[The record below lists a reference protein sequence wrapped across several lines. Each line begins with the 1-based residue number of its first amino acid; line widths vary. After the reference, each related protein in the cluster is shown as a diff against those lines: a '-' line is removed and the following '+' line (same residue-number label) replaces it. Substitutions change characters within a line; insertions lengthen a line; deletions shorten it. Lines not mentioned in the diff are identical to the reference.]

1 MTTPVPIQKL
11 SVWPGSFIGNALY
24 LVKDGNFLEVGM
36 SSIDGQ
42 TIYKIIAIGDVV
54 DYINS
59 VKNANNGLAALD
71 GDGKVLA
78 SVIPVSGVTVESANQ
93 LSTPRTITIGATG
106 KNFDGNSDLNWT
118 LVDIGAISTTL
129 INALNGVAGLNAVG
143 QISASAVPTSGVTVE
158 FAQKLATAR
167 TINGV
172 AFDGS
177 GNITIN
183 AVDSTDRIA
192 SSEKGAVNGV
202 ATLDAT
208 GKVPTA
214 QLPSYVDDV
223 IEVANFAALPGTGE
237 AGKIYITLDD
247 NKTYR
252 WSGSAYVNITASP
265 GSTDS
270 ITEGSTN
277 LYFTEGRVRSTL
289 LDGLNITVGGV
300 ISSTDSVLGSL
311 GKLQKQTTDHSSNS
325 SNPHST
331 TAAQVGAPTIAG
343 VGATGTWS
351 IGITGN
357 AGSATVLATPRSI
370 NGTNFDGSANITT
383 ANWGNSRT
391 LTIGS
396 TGKSVNGGVD
406 VSWSLAEIGAAATG
420 HTHNYAGSAS
430 AGGPAASVAGY
441 NIIKFDTGS
450 TENTDLYTFNGSSS
464 KTIDIKAG
472 SNVSITKAPGTI
484 TISAN
489 DTSIGWSEIT
499 SKPTTLSGY
508 GINDAQPLDADL
520 TAIASLA
527 GTSGFL
533 KKTAADTWALDTST
547 YLTAHPA
554 VAGAT
559 SVNNSGITYI
569 QDLTFD
575 TNGHVT
581 GQVSAA
587 IRSGTTAQTGVV
599 QLTDSTT
606 STSTTTAA
614 TPNSV
619 KQAYDLAAAAIP
631 SSEKGAANGV
641 ATLDATGRVPSG
653 QLPSY
658 VDDVLEYANLAGFPG
673 TGTTGIIYTALDTN
687 KIYRW
692 SGSAYIEISPSPGST
707 DAVPE
712 GNTNLYFTNA
722 RAQAAVTTIT
732 GNAGT
737 ATKLATARTIGMTGD
752 VTWTSASFDGSG
764 NVTGTATLANSGV
777 TANTYN
783 NSATA
788 ITPITV
794 DAKGRITAT
803 GAAVT
808 ITPHW
813 NSVTSKPT
821 TLSGYGITD
830 AQSKITDS
838 GLLKGAGA
846 GSISV
851 AVAGTDYVA
860 PSGTF
865 YIGTTSVAHNRTSGA
880 LSLTGVNID
889 GDAGSVDG
897 KSFGAFTAAGGILY
911 ATSTTAAA
919 AIGAGTAGQVL
930 TSGGAGAPTWTTIS
944 GGATLANDTSTN
956 ATYYPT
962 FATATSGNMT
972 TAKVSNTKLTF
983 NPSTGTFSAT
993 AFNALSDARYKEDIA
1008 VINDSIDK
1016 LSDLNGYT
1024 FKYTEEG
1031 TRSVGLLTQEVE
1043 KVLPELVDTNE
1054 ELDKQTLNYN
1064 GIIALLVQGFN
1075 EHRKQYE
1082 NEIAALHAEI
1092 AAIRNQLN

>member
-192 SSEKGAVNGV
+192 SSEKGAANGV

-223 IEVANFAALPGTGE
+223 IEAANFAALPGTGE

-508 GINDAQPLDADL
+508 GI
-520 TAIASLA
+520 
-527 GTSGFL
+527 
-533 KKTAADTWALDTST
+533 
-547 YLTAHPA
+547 
-554 VAGAT
+554 
-559 SVNNSGITYI
+559 
-569 QDLTFD
+569 
-575 TNGHVT
+575 
-581 GQVSAA
+581 
-587 IRSGTTAQTGVV
+587 
-599 QLTDSTT
+599 
-606 STSTTTAA
+606 
-614 TPNSV
+614 
-619 KQAYDLAAAAIP
+619 
-631 SSEKGAANGV
+631 
-641 ATLDATGRVPSG
+641 
-653 QLPSY
+653 
-658 VDDVLEYANLAGFPG
+658 
-673 TGTTGIIYTALDTN
+673 
-687 KIYRW
+687 
-692 SGSAYIEISPSPGST
+692 
-707 DAVPE
+707 
-712 GNTNLYFTNA
+712 
-722 RAQAAVTTIT
+722 
-732 GNAGT
+732 
-737 ATKLATARTIGMTGD
+737 
-752 VTWTSASFDGSG
+752 
-764 NVTGTATLANSGV
+764 
-777 TANTYN
+777 
-783 NSATA
+783 
-788 ITPITV
+788 
-794 DAKGRITAT
+794 
-803 GAAVT
+803 
-808 ITPHW
+808 
-813 NSVTSKPT
+813 
-821 TLSGYGITD
+821 TD

-846 GSISV
+846 GSISA

-944 GGATLANDTSTN
+944 GGATLANDTATD

-972 TAKVSNTKLTF
+972 TAKVSSTKLTF